1 MKNLKRATVL
11 VVLGFSWLML
21 SGFVELQTVL
31 KVMPQTRQ
39 ARVGEDVTVELRLEQ
54 VAELYGTEIHLT
66 FDPNVVQVVDADP
79 TQEGVQIEPGVFPQ
93 PDFVVQNAA
102 DNQLGQVD
110 YALTQ
115 LPPTEPGEGDGVVAR
130 ITFRAQKAGMSQ
142 IYLERFMLANTRGE
156 SIQAV
161 PQHGQIRVTGSS
173 TWLFATVAG
182 VAALLV
188 VGGSIGFVLTKRK

>member
-1 MKNLKRATVL
+1 MNKLKGATVL
-11 VVLGFSWLML
+11 VVLVFSWLML

-66 FDPNVVQVVDADP
+66 FDPNVVQVVDADS
-79 TQEGVQIEPGVFPQ
+79 TQEGVQIEPGVFPR

-115 LPPTEPGEGDGVVAR
+115 LPPTEPGKGDGVVAR

-173 TWLFATVAG
+173 TWLFAAVAG
-182 VAALLV
+182 VAALLI